1 MAIEVKKEAKSDLM
15 TQILTTQTKLEKLL
29 KKVRRTANTYTGI
42 PGQWTDIM
50 MEIVGDSKQGMMQQ
64 LSAVHSAAYN
74 LPGIS
79 SDSKLQKL
87 AANIYD
93 EFQALQELQ
102 NLIVT
107 ETYIAR
113 SKEQLGAVLDEIKR
127 KCDLIKQDIQDVR
140 TAVANVASAL

>member
-1 MAIEVKKEAKSDLM
+1 MATEVKKEVKSDFM
-15 TQILTTQTKLEKLL
+15 TDVLATQTKLEKLL